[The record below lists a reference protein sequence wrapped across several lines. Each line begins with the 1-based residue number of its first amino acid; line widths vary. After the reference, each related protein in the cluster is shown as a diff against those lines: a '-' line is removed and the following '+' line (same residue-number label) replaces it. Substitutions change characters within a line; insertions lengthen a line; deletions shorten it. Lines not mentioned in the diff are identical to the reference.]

1 MKVSIQTKRGFI
13 AFFLGVGAGITANLL
28 YEAYKDRKKELA
40 FGDKKI
46 IEELKSS
53 IIELKEHINQKV

>member
-1 MKVSIQTKRGFI
+1 MKVCTQNKRGFI

-28 YEAYKDRKKELA
+28 YESYKDRKKELA
-40 FGDKKI
+40 YGDKKI

-53 IIELKEHINQKV
+53 IIELKEHINQTV